1 MPQRSFLFQVPGQDN
16 FYNFESL
23 TMKDG
28 TPLKHKPK
36 KIVLFFVKNDKVQE
50 CLGKMSFNTAL
61 SKIK

>member
-1 MPQRSFLFQVPGQDN
+1 
-16 FYNFESL
+16 
-23 TMKDG
+23 MKDG

-61 SKIK
+61 AKIK